1 MQRATLK
8 KLGKRVLQ
16 IGLPLVILVLFINQ
30 VQKNWQDL
38 TSHSFQWN
46 PWLLAL
52 AFLGFVLQELS
63 FGLIWKLVLAR
74 LGSELDLRAS
84 LRIYLASEFV
94 RYIPGNVWHV
104 LTRILWVGK
113 YGVSRPVAFASMM
126 IELVTK
132 LAAGVLIFAVS
143 LVFWQNLGAVGAA
156 LRGSLVIVPGIG
168 AIFALLV
175 GLHPRILNGLINLA
189 LRLLKRDPVVLTLRY
204 SDILLVTLAWCVSWL
219 VAGSA
224 FYLLV
229 LALWPGTPLVALPI
243 CIGIYALAW
252 DIGFVSFITPSGL
265 GFREGAIV
273 GLFALSLISLP
284 TGLGYIIALLSRLVS
299 TIAELVCVSIAY
311 LSGGRQV
318 RELGVQGAK
327 PSAGRTGGSPDALP
341 ASATGETTSSEA
353 MSYREMSASS
363 VVSEKDANET
373 SNEPSAGV
381 TVEEGVG
388 SE

>member
-1 MQRATLK
+1 MQRPTLK
-8 KLGKRVLQ
+8 KLGKRALQ
-16 IGLPLVILVLFINQ
+16 IGLPLLILVLFINQ

-52 AFLGFVLQELS
+52 AFLGFALQELS

-74 LGSELDLRAS
+74 LGSQLDLRAS

-113 YGVSRPVAFASMM
+113 YGVSRPVAFASMT
-126 IELVTK
+126 IELITK

-143 LVFWQNLGAVGAA
+143 LVFWQNLGAVGT
-156 LRGSLVIVPGIG
+156 LLHGSLVIVLGVGI
-168 AIFALLV
+168 IFALLV
-175 GLHPRILNGLINLA
+175 GLHPSILNGLINLA

-204 SDILLVTLAWCVSWL
+204 SDILLVTLAWCASWL
-219 VAGSA
+219 IAGVA

-265 GFREGAIV
+265 GFREGAI
-273 GLFALSLISLP
+273 GLLFALALPLP
-284 TGLGYIIALLSRLVS
+284 TSIVAILAVLSRIVS
-299 TIAELVCVSIAY
+299 TFAELVCVSLAY
-311 LSGGRQV
+311 LSGGRQI
-318 RELGVQGAK
+318 RQIQQ
-327 PSAGRTGGSPDALP
+327 AL
-341 ASATGETTSSEA
+341 
-353 MSYREMSASS
+353 
-363 VVSEKDANET
+363 
-373 SNEPSAGV
+373 SNEQS
-381 TVEEGVG
+381 TVQQE
-388 SE
+388 SLTA